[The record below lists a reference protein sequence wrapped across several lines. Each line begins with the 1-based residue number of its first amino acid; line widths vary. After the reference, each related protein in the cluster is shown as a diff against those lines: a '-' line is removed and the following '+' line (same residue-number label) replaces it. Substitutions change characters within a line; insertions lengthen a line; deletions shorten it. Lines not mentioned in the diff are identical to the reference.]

1 MTTSTTFE
9 LSGFSGE
16 LIHPSDPAYDD
27 ARAVFNA
34 MIDRRP
40 ALIARCAGAD
50 DVVATIQLARRERL
64 PMSVYGGGHGVTG
77 AAVVDA
83 GIVCDLRGMK
93 AITVD
98 AAARTVRAEAGVNW
112 GKFDAATTAHG
123 LAVTGGRVPSTGIG
137 GLALGGG
144 SGWVE
149 RKFGVTCGKLLAA
162 QGVTADGR
170 TGTAPAAQKPELFL
184 GL

>member
-16 LIHPSDPAYDD
+16 LIHTSDPGYND

-40 ALIARCAGAD
+40 VVIARCANAD
-50 DVVATIQLARRERL
+50 DVVATILLAQRENL

-77 AAVVDA
+77 AAMVDE

-93 AITVD
+93 AIAVD
-98 AAARTVRAEAGVNW
+98 AEARTVRAEAGV
-112 GKFDAATTAHG
+112 
-123 LAVTGGRVPSTGIG
+123 
-137 GLALGGG
+137 
-144 SGWVE
+144 
-149 RKFGVTCGKLLAA
+149 
-162 QGVTADGR
+162 
-170 TGTAPAAQKPELFL
+170 
-184 GL
+184 